1 MLEDAK
7 FLALI
12 NTLIKDDE
20 FKRLD
25 NEISRNYYHK
35 LIVKH
40 RKLSLKEKISLTARY
55 LYRIK
60 RLSTNP
66 FLYVG
71 SSYGECDD
79 RGNISGYNNFYV
91 NLKLKNYSYI
101 VNLSIIKI
109 KLEDDFVSFKL
120 NKFFQLMLDYKLIS
134 QQLYNDLV
142 YGTNDPLIL
151 SLSKLGLSLHVI
163 NKLVKDEQICN
174 LSIDEYRNLTYNE
187 KFLEYKNASD
197 DFFRFELNK
206 FLP

>member
-1 MLEDAK
+1 
-7 FLALI
+7 
-12 NTLIKDDE
+12 
-20 FKRLD
+20 
-25 NEISRNYYHK
+25 
-35 LIVKH
+35 
-40 RKLSLKEKISLTARY
+40 
-55 LYRIK
+55 
-60 RLSTNP
+60 
-66 FLYVG
+66 
-71 SSYGECDD
+71 
-79 RGNISGYNNFYV
+79 
-91 NLKLKNYSYI
+91 
-101 VNLSIIKI
+101 
-109 KLEDDFVSFKL
+109 
-120 NKFFQLMLDYKLIS
+120 MLDFKLIS